1 MVVSKEDAVQALA
14 EIGAAR
20 ERTEQLRGYRN
31 FGPHAMIWGSVWMLA
46 NTLIG
51 LQGSDASLIWLVL
64 NLLGAAA
71 SMTVGARARSA
82 MATAQRRRAFQN
94 WRWIA
99 TSVLVVLFFTATFA
113 VLPPTSGAQI
123 SAFIAL
129 FFAAAYTLLGVWN
142 GWKILALGLVMAGLV
157 LVGYFSGTVHYQL
170 LSQALAGAAMVLGG
184 WWMRRA

>member
-82 MATAQRRRAFQN
+82 MATTGSRSPGDTPPGSSSVRWGASRATMS
-94 WRWIA
+94 RLIPGIA
-99 TSVLVVLFFTATFA
+99 ASCPRVRKFPPDESAGVGARARVAT
-113 VLPPTSGAQI
+113 I
-123 SAFIAL
+123 RC
-129 FFAAAYTLLGVWN
+129 AA
-142 GWKILALGLVMAGLV
+142 
-157 LVGYFSGTVHYQL
+157 S
-170 LSQALAGAAMVLGG
+170 
-184 WWMRRA
+184 R